1 MPDSATT
8 QPAPPA
14 VVSEAELSSLKERLD
29 KMAVLLD
36 VSKVMSSERNLDAL
50 LFYIAEQVTFVT
62 DSDRCSIFLLDPRTN
77 ELWSKVALKEKKEIR
92 IPSNAGLVGHT
103 VTTGE
108 IVNIES
114 AYDDPRFNRDVDI
127 ATGYRTRN
135 LLCLPLRNLSSKIVG
150 ALEVINKHEGA
161 FTELDREL
169 LQIFCSQAAVAIESA
184 QLYQEKERALLEIRH
199 KVRQLDI
206 LYSVEKE
213 INLSDNLDEFMTSV
227 LSKAAV
233 ALAAEAGSILMPLG
247 AGGKLCFR
255 YVVDQR
261 AEKLRGLE
269 LGAEEG
275 IATACFKSAQ
285 PITVNA
291 PEHEDRHADR
301 FGEALGVKVRNL
313 VAAPLVQG
321 GEVIGVLELVNRKG
335 GDFTHEDERIVDMIA
350 TQVSTAINR
359 LRMLEEKQRATRL
372 VTIGQMAGSII
383 HDFKNPMAIIRGLG
397 ELLQKSQLPEEK
409 RTRFSNIII
418 EEVDRCVNMTRD
430 ILEYCSGEKNYRF
443 QAVNVSDFVE
453 GVSIIL
459 EHDFESAN
467 IRFERKLDYKGPL
480 MLDIDKMKRVVFNIS
495 NNARSVM
502 SAGGVFAFECRQDGG
517 EIELRLSDS
526 GPGIPQEIR
535 ATVFQ
540 PFVTMGKKH
549 GTGLG
554 LAIVKEIV
562 EAHSGRIE
570 LLDVPGRGAV
580 FSIRMPVPPQT

>member
-1 MPDSATT
+1 MPDAETT
-8 QPAPPA
+8 APAPSPPTLD
-14 VVSEAELSSLKERLD
+14 SELSALKERLD

-36 VSKVMSSERNLDAL
+36 VAKVMSSERNLDAL
-50 LFYIAEQVTFVT
+50 LFYIAEQVTYVT
-62 DSDRCSIFLLDPRTN
+62 DADRCSIFLLDAKTN

-92 IPSNAGLVGHT
+92 IPANVGIVGHT

-108 IVNIES
+108 IVIIES
-114 AYDDPRFNRDVDI
+114 AYEDPRFNRDVDI

-161 FTELDREL
+161 FTDLDREL
-169 LQIFCSQAAVAIESA
+169 LQIFSSQAAVAIESA
-184 QLYQEKERALLEIRH
+184 QLYQENERALLEIRR

-213 INLSDNLDEFMTSV
+213 INLSDNIDEFMTSV
-227 LSKAAV
+227 LEKAAA
-233 ALAAEAGSILMPLG
+233 ALATEAGSILTPLG
-247 AGGKLCFR
+247 EHGRLSFR

-269 LGAEEG
+269 LAPEEG
-275 IATACFKSAQ
+275 IASACFKSAQ
-285 PITVNA
+285 PITVNK
-291 PEHEDRHADR
+291 PEVDDRHASR

-321 GEVIGVLELVNRKG
+321 GQVLGVLELVNRKG
-335 GDFTHEDERIVDMIA
+335 GDFTQEDERIVDMIA
-350 TQVSTAINR
+350 TQVSTAVNR
-359 LRMLEEKQRATRL
+359 LKMLEEKQRATRL

-430 ILEYCSGEKNYRF
+430 ILEYCSGEKNYHF
-443 QAVNVSDFVE
+443 QAVNVGEFVD
-453 GVSIIL
+453 GISFIL
-459 EHDFESAN
+459 EHDFESAS
-467 IRFERKLDYKGPL
+467 IHFERKIDYKGCL
-480 MLDIDKMKRVVFNIS
+480 MLDLDKMKRVIFNIS

-502 SAGGVFAFECRQDGG
+502 GAGGVFTIECFLEGR
-517 EIELRLSDS
+517 EVELRLSDT

-535 ATVFQ
+535 ATLFQ

-562 EAHSGRIE
+562 EAHGGSIRVS
-570 LLDVPGRGAV
+570 DVPGRGAV
-580 FSIRMPVPPQT
+580 FSIRMPAAA